1 MNTKSL
7 TGNQIKMIA
16 LIAMTVDHLVCVVF
30 PNYPTDW
37 RIVGLH
43 AAGRIAAPVFWFFVA
58 EGYRYTRDFRKYA
71 ARLLIFAFISH
82 FAYNFAF
89 GIPFVPFKTSV
100 FNQTSVIW
108 ALFWGLIALAIQQN
122 ETFKDWQK
130 ILMIIGCTIVA
141 FIADWSSIA
150 VLAVMEIGAHRGDFK
165 KQMTRMMIWV
175 GFYVLVY
182 VIFINPLYGVIQLFV
197 ALAIPLLKLYNG
209 ERGRWKGMSWF
220 FYAYYP
226 LHLVL
231 CGFIRLALHG
241 NIPVMIGG

>member
-209 ERGRWKGMSWF
+209 ERGRWKGMSRF

-226 LHLVL
+226 LHLIV
-231 CGFIRLALHG
+231 CGLIRLALHG